1 MLISKNS
8 GGYYMKNNFVKML
21 SLIVLISSSLSSCI
35 KDLDTMPLNDRVLT
49 ADQVYKT
56 EGGYTSV
63 LAKIYG
69 SLILN
74 GQDGPD
80 RDGDLGGLD
89 VGYSGYTRAIFY
101 LQECATDHIA
111 LHAGS
116 SQGSRD
122 YLFMNW
128 NPSTIIT
135 KYAYYRLYM
144 TIGYCNEFLRESTDE
159 KLKSRGLYDKM
170 KNDIEFYK
178 AEVRFVRAYCY
189 SMICDLFG
197 SGPFIDETMPVGI
210 IPTQRSREEIYNYT
224 VNELE
229 DAKLKMKLPGTNVY
243 GRVDQASAWFLLAR
257 IYLNAQSWVGK
268 NEYQKAYDYSK
279 MIITSGQYPLA
290 SDYRHIFLA
299 DNHTCK
305 EIIWPL
311 PQDGEYTINSAGT
324 SWLIKALINGR
335 MSNFYL
341 TGVGSRGFGN
351 ARAKTNLI
359 DKFAAADQLFVLND
373 TWGDNKSD
381 KRAQFFTNGHTKET
395 WRPNTAFQNDFT
407 NGYAV
412 IKWRNVNKN
421 RQDLAP
427 GGTTYSYVDY
437 PMFRTADAYLMAAE
451 AILRGAS
458 GSRSEALGYVN
469 EIRDRAYL
477 SGAYGAA
484 PSGRITDSQL
494 TLDFI
499 LDERSRE
506 LYTECVRR
514 TDLIRFN
521 KYTKGYNWD
530 WKGSDGTANNFM
542 GRDVNDKYKLF
553 PIPEDEFTVNPNLKQ
568 NPDF

>member
-1 MLISKNS
+1 
-8 GGYYMKNNFVKML
+8 MKNNFVKML